1 MSESISLAT
10 GTARLWRSPDH
21 CPQAMSPPGQPLRSA
36 YVVLKD
42 SLASDLLSADG
53 GQPSGRAGATPFLPL
68 WPDDVRIHP
77 EFDPGARRR
86 QSVLG
91 ADDDLADGRRAA
103 RGCWSGRF
111 ACGELT
117 HAAARLG
124 VPVSS
129 ARLTGPPSWPVTCAD
144 VPGAGHRRRQGRGSH
159 SGASGPPSL

>member
-91 ADDDLADGRRAA
+91 ADDRKSTRLNSSHVEISYAVFCSKKKKEQAY
-103 RGCWSGRF
+103 ST
-111 ACGELT
+111 LT
-117 HAAARLG
+117 
-124 VPVSS
+124 
-129 ARLTGPPSWPVTCAD
+129 TTKKKK
-144 VPGAGHRRRQGRGSH
+144 QKKN
-159 SGASGPPSL
+159 